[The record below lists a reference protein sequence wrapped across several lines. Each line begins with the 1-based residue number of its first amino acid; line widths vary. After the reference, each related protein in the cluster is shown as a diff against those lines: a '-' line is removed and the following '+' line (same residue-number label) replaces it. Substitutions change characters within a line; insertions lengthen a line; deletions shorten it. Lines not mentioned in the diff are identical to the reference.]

1 MLTQITHANIVLPD
15 KVLYDGCCCL
25 KDGVIHHIGEA
36 PFSTDCT
43 VIDAE
48 GCWLLP
54 GFIDIHCHGGS
65 GYDFMDASASEM
77 QSISRFHLAHGT
89 TTLLATTMTG
99 SWEEITGT
107 LDHIADLIN
116 SGRQLTIHGVHL
128 EGPWLNPKQCGA
140 QDVSCMDL
148 PSTEKMDALL
158 KKYPFIERISAAP
171 ELPGGLAVG
180 LAGKDKGLVMSVA
193 HTDADFATVQQ
204 AADHGYS
211 LMTHLYSGMKLT
223 ERVDL
228 YRVAGAVE
236 AGLYDDRLYVELIA
250 DGKHLPDSL
259 LKLIYKCKG
268 TDRICLIT
276 DATRGAGLPEG
287 TQTRLRKCATSSEL
301 VVEDGVAKLADR
313 TAFAGS
319 VATTDR
325 LLRVMHLQAGISLP
339 EVSRMLSSVPAEI
352 MGYPDRG
359 SITIGKRA
367 DLVLLDSQFS
377 VKSVFL
383 GGKIYES

>member
-1 MLTQITHANIVLPD
+1 MLTQIIHANIVLPD
-15 KVLYDGCCCL
+15 EILYDGCCCL
-25 KDGVIHHIGEA
+25 SNGVIRHIGKE
-36 PFSTDCT
+36 PLGDDST
-43 VIDAE
+43 VIDAK
-48 GCWLLP
+48 GAWLLP
-54 GFIDIHCHGGS
+54 GFIDIHCHGGA
-65 GYDFMDASASEM
+65 GHDFMDASIAEM
-77 QSISRFHLAHGT
+77 QSISQFHLAHGT

-99 SWEEITGT
+99 TWEEITGA
-107 LDHIADLIN
+107 LDKLAALMQSNH
-116 SGRQLTIHGVHL
+116 SLTIHGVHL
-128 EGPWLNPKQCGA
+128 EGPWLNPRQCGA
-140 QDVSCMDL
+140 QDTSCMDL
-148 PSTEKMDALL
+148 PSTKKMDALL
-158 KKYPFIERISAAP
+158 KQYPFIERISAAP
-171 ELPGGLAVG
+171 ELPGGLAAG
-180 LAGKDKGLVMSVA
+180 LAGKEKGLVMSVA
-193 HTDADFATVQQ
+193 HTDADFAMVQQ
-204 AADHGYS
+204 AADHGYT

-287 TQTRLRKCATSSEL
+287 TNTRLRKCATSSEL
-301 VVEDGVAKLADR
+301 VIEDGVAKLADR

-339 EVSRMLSSVPAEI
+339 EVSRMLSAVPAKV
-352 MGYPDRG
+352 MGYHDRG
-359 SITIGKRA
+359 SISIGKRA
-367 DLVLLDSQFS
+367 DLVLLDPQFS
-377 VKSVFL
+377 VKSVIL
-383 GGKIYES
+383 GGEIYES